1 MTQALPEIPRPAVVR
16 LIRFG
21 FVDGERA
28 ARLLSDP
35 SLGLWDLER
44 NEPADPEAGSVVSAI
59 ARAGDPDLAVLSMS
73 RLVESLDRA
82 DRSGAQAAAL
92 LAGLRGSALLRARLL
107 SVLGASSGLADHLAA
122 NPGDWTVL
130 DEDEDGVPRGGER
143 PSARQLER
151 EMLAAVGADPDDP
164 PWGVRLGKPAP
175 DASPDRVTALRLAYR
190 RAVLSL
196 AGRDLGEGLSADA
209 VAAELA
215 DIAAAVLSAGLAIA
229 VAEQPD
235 NAAPCRLS
243 VIGLGKCGGRELN
256 YVSDVDVV
264 FVAEPVEPTDS
275 EAGAV
280 ASAARV
286 ASALM
291 RICREAAWEVD
302 AALRPEG
309 RRGPLV
315 RTVAGHRAY
324 YEQWASTWEFQA
336 LLKMRP
342 VAGDPDLGRAYVEG
356 LWPLVWEAGDRPG
369 FVGEVQAMR
378 RRVEEHIPP
387 EQAEREL
394 KLGRGGLRDVEFAVQ
409 LLQLVHGR
417 GDHSLRVGGTLP
429 ALTALSAGG
438 YVGRDD
444 AATLL
449 ASYRFLR
456 TVEHRLQLMRLRR
469 THLLPTDEQQLRWL
483 ARSLGYKPDRR
494 GDAVAV
500 LRAEL
505 ALHTREVRR
514 LHEKLFYRPLLSAV
528 ARVPGERLQLGSKA
542 AGDWLR
548 ALGFGDPDAA
558 LRHLGSLTS
567 GVSRSAAMQ
576 KYLLPVLLQTFADC
590 PNPDAGLLAYRQVSE
605 ALGGNQ
611 WFLRLLRDEGQVA
624 ERLAQLLGSSQYVA
638 SLLTRTPEALRILA
652 DDAEL
657 EPRSADALAGAWRQ
671 TAARTPD
678 PQAAVRVLRSQRRHE
693 LLRVAC
699 ADLLGRLDVVRV
711 GRALTDIAVATLQVG
726 LDVALRAHAQETGT
740 DVADLPMDLAVIG
753 MGRLGG
759 GEMGYGS
766 DADVLFVHRPR
777 AVGGGGA
784 GEGTA
789 DEGKAGAAANA
800 VAHTLRRLLSEP
812 APDPAFEVD
821 ADLRPEGRQ
830 GALVRSLS
838 AFREYY
844 ERWVS
849 VWEIQALLRAVPV
862 AGDPSIA
869 DEFVAM
875 IDPIRYPADG
885 LSQEQVAEIRRIKA
899 RVERERLPRGADPA
913 THTKLGR
920 GGLAD
925 VEWTVQ
931 LLQLCTAASVAE
943 LRVASTTDALEA
955 LPATGTLSDE
965 EAGELRAAWEL
976 ATRARNA
983 VFLVRGRP
991 GDQLPRP
998 GPELAGV
1005 ARACGYG
1012 PDDGPGRFF
1021 DDYRRITRRAR
1032 AVVERAFYG
1041 QAASGS

>member
-1 MTQALPEIPRPAVVR
+1 MTQAPAEIPRRAVVR
-16 LIRFG
+16 LARFG
-21 FVDGERA
+21 FDDGERV
-28 ARLLSDP
+28 ARLLSDAA
-35 SLGLWDLER
+35 LGLWDLER
-44 NEPADPEAGSVVSAI
+44 NEPADPEAGSVVSAL
-59 ARAGDPDLAVLSMS
+59 ARAGDPDLAVLSLS
-73 RLVESLDRA
+73 RLVESLDR
-82 DRSGAQAAAL
+82 DDPTGGHAATL
-92 LAGLRGSALLRARLL
+92 LAGLRGSGLLRARLL

-122 NPGDWTVL
+122 NPGDWVVL
-130 DEDEDGVPRGGER
+130 DEDEDGVARGGER
-143 PSARQLER
+143 PGPRELER
-151 EMLAAVGADPDDP
+151 DMLVAVGADPDDP
-164 PWGVRLGKPAP
+164 PWGVRLGKAAP
-175 DASPDRVTALRLAYR
+175 DADPARVAALRLAYR

-196 AGRDLGEGLSADA
+196 AGRDLGDGLPADA
-209 VAAELA
+209 VAEELA
-215 DIAAAVLSAGLAIA
+215 DIAAAVLTAALAVA
-229 VAEQPD
+229 VAEQPAS
-235 NAAPCRLS
+235 AAPCRLT

-264 FVAEPVEPTDS
+264 FAAEPVDPTDS
-275 EAGAV
+275 ESAAV
-280 ASAARV
+280 TSAARV

-309 RRGPLV
+309 KRGALV

-342 VAGDPDLGRAYVEG
+342 VAGDPDLGRAYVEA

-387 EQAEREL
+387 GQAEREL

-409 LLQLVHGR
+409 LLQMVHGR
-417 GDHSLRVGGTLP
+417 GDPSLRVGGTIP
-429 ALTALSAGG
+429 ALTLLSAGG

-483 ARSLGYKPDRR
+483 ARSLGYKPDHR

-528 ARVPGERLQLGSKA
+528 ARVPGEHLQLRSKA

-548 ALGFGDPDAA
+548 ALGFGDPEAA
-558 LRHLGSLTS
+558 LRHLASLT
-567 GVSRSAAMQ
+567 GGLSRSASMQ
-576 KYLLPVLLQTFADC
+576 KVLLPVLLQTFAEC

-611 WFLRLLRDEGQVA
+611 WFLRLLRDEGQVT
-624 ERLAQLLGSSQYVA
+624 ERLAQLLGSSLYVA

-652 DDAEL
+652 DDAQL
-657 EPRSADALAGAWRQ
+657 EPRSADALTSAWRQ

-678 PQAAVRVLRSQRRHE
+678 PQAAIRVVRGLRRHE

-711 GRALTDIAVATLQVG
+711 GRALTDVAVATLRVG
-726 LDVALRAHAQETGT
+726 LDVAVRAYAQETGT
-740 DVADLPMDLAVIG
+740 DPAGLPVDLAVIG

-766 DADVLFVHRPR
+766 DADVLFVHRARP
-777 AVGGGGA
+777 G
-784 GEGTA
+784 A
-789 DEGKAGAAANA
+789 DEGRAGAAANA
-800 VAHTLRRLLSEP
+800 VAHTLRRLLAEP

-849 VWEIQALLRAVPV
+849 VWEVQALLRAVPV
-862 AGDPSIA
+862 AGAPELGA
-869 DEFVAM
+869 AFVELV
-875 IDPIRYPADG
+875 DPIRYPADG
-885 LSQEQVAEIRRIKA
+885 LSPEQVAEIRRIKA

-931 LLQLCTAASVAE
+931 LLQLCSAATVPE
-943 LRVASTTDALEA
+943 LRVASTTEALDA
-955 LPATGTLSDE
+955 LPAIGALTDE
-965 EAGELRAAWEL
+965 RGAELRTAWEL

-998 GPELAGV
+998 GPELVGV

-1012 PDDGPGRFF
+1012 PNEDAGQFV
-1021 DDYRRITRRAR
+1021 DDYRRVTRRAR
-1032 AVVERAFYG
+1032 AVVEKVFYG
-1041 QAASGS
+1041 QPSSG

>member
-1 MTQALPEIPRPAVVR
+1 VTAEVEVPRRAVVR
-16 LIRFG
+16 LARFG
-21 FVDGERA
+21 FEDGERA

-35 SLGLWDLER
+35 ALGLWDLER
-44 NEPADPEAGSVVSAI
+44 NEPADPEAGPVVAAL
-59 ARAGDPDLAVLSMS
+59 ARTGDPDLAVRSLH
-73 RLVESLDRA
+73 RLVEALDA
-82 DRSGAQAAAL
+82 TDATGASAATM
-92 LAGLRGSALLRARLL
+92 LAGLRGSALLRGRLL

-122 NPGDWTVL
+122 HPGDWTVL
-130 DEDEDGVPRGGER
+130 DDDADGHPAGAAG
-143 PSARQLER
+143 PSARELER
-151 EMLAAVGADPDDP
+151 QMLEAIGADPDDP
-164 PWGVRLGKPAP
+164 PWGVRLGKGAP
-175 DASPDRVTALRLAYR
+175 DASPERIGALRQAYR
-190 RAVLSL
+190 RSILSL
-196 AGRDLGEGLSADA
+196 AGRDLGDGLPAEEA
-209 VAAELA
+209 AAELA
-215 DIAAAVLSAGLAIA
+215 DIAAAVLTAGLALA
-229 VAEQPD
+229 VAEQPSS
-235 NAAPCRLS
+235 AAPCRLS
-243 VIGLGKCGGRELN
+243 VIAMGKTGGRELN

-264 FVAEPVEPTDS
+264 FVAEPVDPSDPESP
-275 EAGAV
+275 AI
-280 ASAARV
+280 ASATKTA
-286 ASALM
+286 AALM

-309 RRGPLV
+309 KAGALV
-315 RTVAGHRAY
+315 RTLSGHRAY

-342 VAGDPDLGRAYVEG
+342 VAGDPHLGRAYVEA
-356 LWPLVWEAGDRPG
+356 LWPLVWTAGDRPG

-378 RRVEEHIPP
+378 RRVEANIPP
-387 EQAEREL
+387 AQAEREL

-409 LLQLVHGR
+409 LLQMVHGR
-417 GDHSLRVGGTLP
+417 ADPALRVGGTLP
-429 ALTALSAGG
+429 ALHALSAGG

-444 AATLL
+444 AATLI

-456 TVEHRLQLMRLRR
+456 TVEHRLQLLRLRR

-483 ARSLGYKPDRR
+483 ARSLGYKPDAR
-494 GDAVAV
+494 GSAVDV

-505 ALHTREVRR
+505 NLHTREVRR

-528 ARVPGERLQLGSKA
+528 ARVPGEQLQLGSKA

-548 ALGFGDPDAA
+548 ALGFADPEAA
-558 LRHLGSLTS
+558 LRHLAALTG
-567 GVSRSAAMQ
+567 GVSRSASMQ
-576 KYLLPVLLQTFADC
+576 KYLLPVLLQTFASC
-590 PNPDAGLLAYRQVSE
+590 PSPDAGLLAYRQVSE

-638 SLLTRTPEALRILA
+638 ALLTRTPEALRILA
-652 DDAEL
+652 GDSEL
-657 EPRSADALAGAWRQ
+657 EPRSAAALAGAWGQ
-671 TAARTPD
+671 AAGRAPD
-678 PQAAVRVLRSQRRHE
+678 PQAGIRVLRGLRRQE
-693 LLRVAC
+693 LLRVAA

-711 GRALTDIAVATLQVG
+711 GHALTDIAVATLQVG
-726 LDVALRAHAQETGT
+726 LDVARRAYAAEAGI
-740 DVADLPMDLAVIG
+740 DVVEIPMDLAVIG

-777 AVGGGGA
+777 
-784 GEGTA
+784 EGA
-789 DEGKAGAAANA
+789 DESRASAAANA

-849 VWEIQALLRAVPV
+849 VWEVQALLRAVPV
-862 AGDPSIA
+862 AGDVGLGA
-869 DEFVAM
+869 DFVAM
-875 IDPIRYPADG
+875 IDPIRYPAVA
-885 LSQEQVAEIRRIKA
+885 LTQEQVAEIRRIKA

-931 LLQLCTAASVAE
+931 LLQLQHAADVPA
-943 LRVASTTDALEA
+943 LRLPSTVEGLEA
-955 LPATGTLSDE
+955 LR
-965 EAGELRAAWEL
+965 EAGVLDVGQAEALRSAWEL
-976 ATRARNA
+976 ASRARNA
-983 VFLVRGRP
+983 IFLVRGRP
-991 GDQLPRP
+991 SDQLPRP
-998 GPELAGV
+998 GLELAGV

-1012 PDDGPGRFF
+1012 PDADPGQFL
-1021 DDYRRITRRAR
+1021 DDYRRISRHAR
-1032 AVVERAFYG
+1032 TVVERVFYG
-1041 QAASGS
+1041 QAATG

>member
-1 MTQALPEIPRPAVVR
+1 MGPDVEIPRRAVVR
-16 LIRFG
+16 LVRFG
-21 FVDGERA
+21 FEDGERA
-28 ARLLSDP
+28 ARLLSHPD
-35 SLGLWDLER
+35 LGLWDLER
-44 NEPADPEAGSVVSAI
+44 NEPADPEAGPVVAAL
-59 ARAGDPDLAVLSMS
+59 ARAGDPDLAVRSLH
-73 RLVESLDRA
+73 RLVEALDEA
-82 DRSGAQAAAL
+82 DGTGGSAASL
-92 LAGLRGSALLRARLL
+92 LARLRGSAPLRSRLL
-107 SVLGASSGLADHLAA
+107 AVLGASSGLADHLAA
-122 NPGDWTVL
+122 HPDDWTVL
-130 DEDEDGVPRGGER
+130 DDGDAGPNR
-143 PSARQLER
+143 PTPQALQR

-164 PWGVRLGKPAP
+164 PWGVRLGKGAP
-175 DASPDRVTALRLAYR
+175 DASPARVAALRLANR
-190 RAVLSL
+190 RAILSL
-196 AGRDLGEGLSADA
+196 AGRDLGDNLPVEEA
-209 VAAELA
+209 AAELA
-215 DIAAAVLSAGLAIA
+215 DIAAAVLTAGLALA
-229 VAEQPD
+229 VAEQPAD
-235 NAAPCRLS
+235 AAACRLG
-243 VIGLGKCGGRELN
+243 VIALGKTGGRELN

-264 FVAEPVEPTDS
+264 FVGEPVDPSDS
-275 EAGAV
+275 E
-280 ASAARV
+280 SAALGSATRV
-286 ASALM
+286 AAALM

-309 RRGPLV
+309 KAGVLV
-315 RTVAGHRAY
+315 RTVAGHSAY

-342 VAGDPDLGRAYVEG
+342 VAGDPDLGRAYVDA
-356 LWPLVWEAGDRPG
+356 LWPLVWRAGDRPG

-378 RRVEEHIPP
+378 RRVEENIPP
-387 EQAEREL
+387 AQAEREL

-417 GDHSLRVGGTLP
+417 ADATLRDGGTLP
-429 ALTALSAGG
+429 ALLSLSSGG

-444 AATLL
+444 AATLI

-456 TVEHRLQLMRLRR
+456 TVEHRLQLLRLRR

-483 ARSLGYKPDRR
+483 ARSLGYKPDAR
-494 GDAVAV
+494 GGAVDV

-528 ARVPGERLQLGSKA
+528 ARVPGERLHLGSKA

-558 LRHLGSLTS
+558 LRHLGALTG
-567 GVSRSAAMQ
+567 GVSRSASIQ
-576 KYLLPVLLQTFADC
+576 KYLLPVLLQTFASC

-611 WFLRLLRDEGQVA
+611 WYLRLLRDEGQVA

-638 SLLTRTPEALRILA
+638 GLLTRTPEALRLLA

-657 EPRSADALAGAWRQ
+657 EPRAVATLTKAWGQAAGRAG
-671 TAARTPD
+671 D
-678 PQAAVRVLRSQRRHE
+678 PQAGIRVLRGLRRQE
-693 LLRVAC
+693 LLRIAC
-699 ADLLGRLDVVRV
+699 ADLLGRLDVLRV
-711 GRALTDIAVATLQVG
+711 GQALTDVAVATLRTG
-726 LDVALRAHAQETGT
+726 LDVALRAHALDTGT
-740 DVADLPMDLAVIG
+740 QVTALPMDMAVIG

-759 GEMGYGS
+759 GELGYGS

-777 AVGGGGA
+777 AGA
-784 GEGTA
+784 EEGAAT
-789 DEGKAGAAANA
+789 AAANA

-812 APDPAFEVD
+812 APDPAFEID

-830 GALVRSLS
+830 GAMARSLS
-838 AFREYY
+838 AFQAYY

-849 VWEIQALLRAVPV
+849 VWEVQALLRAAPV
-862 AGDPSIA
+862 AGDEQLGA
-869 DEFVAM
+869 DFVEM
-875 IDPIRYPADG
+875 IDPIRYPAGG
-885 LSQEQVAEIRRIKA
+885 LAAEQVAEIRRIKA

-931 LLQLCTAASVAE
+931 LLQLQHGADVGE
-943 LRVASTTDALEA
+943 LRVRPTVQALAAAGDAGLLGPEDADALR
-955 LPATGTLSDE
+955 S
-965 EAGELRAAWEL
+965 AWEL

-991 GDQLPRP
+991 SDQLPRP
-998 GPELAGV
+998 GLELEGV

-1012 PDDGPGRFF
+1012 PDTEPGQFL
-1021 DDYRRITRRAR
+1021 DDYHRTTRRAR
-1032 AVVERAFYG
+1032 GVVEQVFYG
-1041 QAASGS
+1041 QQPGG